1 MDPQKTLQEI
11 LDLLDNLCYN
21 REHNEA
27 IREEI
32 EEHLQNYSEWL
43 EKGGF
48 SADLINECRKWVFD
62 KNVERRFS

>member
-1 MDPQKTLQEI
+1 MDPEKTLKEI
-11 LDLLDNLCYN
+11 LDLLSHLCYN
-21 REHNEA
+21 EGYNEV

-32 EEHLQNYSEWL
+32 EEHLENYSEWL

-48 SADLINECRKWVFD
+48 NADLMNVCRKWVFD